1 MMNIGHGD
9 SRYGEDMSSNNSA
22 YGVPVNPNTSA
33 LSPYLSIDPSYLQQ
47 GGAEFVFPTDHKK
60 TRTWGERMF
69 SGIGSSYLTGLV
81 AGGSW
86 GLYEGLRNPD
96 GRTFKLR
103 MNSVL
108 NGCTR
113 RGPFV
118 ANSLGVLALMY
129 STLDYGIG
137 KLRDKEDEYNSI
149 AAAIS
154 TGLIFKSTA
163 GIRAM
168 GIAAAVGGSLATV
181 YNLSEKFTYGKGSNV
196 ISSPGWA

>member
-1 MMNIGHGD
+1 MNLGRSDG
-9 SRYGEDMSSNNSA
+9 RYTEEYSSNDPTM
-22 YGVPVNPNTSA
+22 GVSVNANTSS
-33 LSPYLSIDPSYLQQ
+33 LSPYLSINPSYLQQ
-47 GGAEFVFPTDHKK
+47 GGGAEFVFPTDQKK

-69 SGIGSSYLTGLV
+69 SGIGSSYVTGLV
-81 AGGSW
+81 IGGSW
-86 GLYEGLRNPD
+86 GFYEGLRNPD
-96 GRTFKLR
+96 GKTMKLR
-103 MNSVL
+103 INSVL

-137 KLRDKEDEYNSI
+137 KLRDKEDQYNSI

-154 TGLIFKSTA
+154 TGVIFKSTA
-163 GIRAM
+163 GVRAI
-168 GIAAAVGGSLATV
+168 GIAAALGGSLAV
-181 YNLSEKFTYGKGSNV
+181 MYNYGEKLWAGKGSNV